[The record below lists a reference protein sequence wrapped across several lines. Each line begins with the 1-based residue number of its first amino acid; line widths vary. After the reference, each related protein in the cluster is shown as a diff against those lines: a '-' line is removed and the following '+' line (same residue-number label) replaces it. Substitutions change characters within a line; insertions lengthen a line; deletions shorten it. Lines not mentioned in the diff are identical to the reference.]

1 MKKNCLE
8 TWLIVLTL
16 VTLLTACVE
25 EINTPIQGQRQI
37 VVNCLLTL
45 DKVQKLSLTYT
56 NELNNTAYEEVPEAI
71 VTLYEFNQLVGEF
84 HKVAYGE
91 WQLAFKPVRG
101 GRYTLKIQTPNH
113 PDLTATTTFPEHLP
127 IHRLRKEDKERK
139 RAFQIKKNTETFWAC
154 AFFKDQ
160 DTIMRPVVI
169 RPNYKMIED
178 IGTDY
183 PRTDQFN
190 MQATEANKVKLH
202 HHYIRMLPTATP
214 TTFTLYPL
222 YGSVVSF
229 IAVSKEYD
237 RYLKSSLLK
246 MQAYESFQDPTQ
258 WLEENAIY
266 SNIENGVGIFGAYEE
281 TLLNCNNSLP
291 E

>member
-1 MKKNCLE
+1 
-8 TWLIVLTL
+8 
-16 VTLLTACVE
+16 
-25 EINTPIQGQRQI
+25 
-37 VVNCLLTL
+37 
-45 DKVQKLSLTYT
+45 
-56 NELNNTAYEEVPEAI
+56 
-71 VTLYEFNQLVGEF
+71 
-84 HKVAYGE
+84 
-91 WQLAFKPVRG
+91 
-101 GRYTLKIQTPNH
+101 
-113 PDLTATTTFPEHLP
+113 
-127 IHRLRKEDKERK
+127 
-139 RAFQIKKNTETFWAC
+139 
-154 AFFKDQ
+154 
-160 DTIMRPVVI
+160 
-169 RPNYKMIED
+169 MIED